1 MTSQD
6 SLDQFENSLLTELRA
21 HVSDVA
27 LAPPKRA
34 SRGWVAG
41 IAAVVVAAVAASL
54 AAVSGPTST
63 AYAVGPEPGGD
74 VVVHVHRLEDAAGL
88 ERALARA
95 GVKAM
100 VSYNEAV
107 PSWLRGTGNPEG
119 VGEHD
124 RDYTP
129 EPASCDV
136 TDTLGVDGLTLRV
149 PAVAVGSD
157 SVLQI
162 ALAGDLK
169 LQGEASIIIG
179 FDHSP
184 C

>member
-21 HVSDVA
+21 HVSDEA
-27 LAPPKRA
+27 LASPKRT
-34 SRGWVAG
+34 SRGWAAG
-41 IAAVVVAAVAASL
+41 IATVVVAAVAASL
-54 AAVSGPTST
+54 ATFSGPTST

-95 GVKAM
+95 GVKAV

-107 PSWLRGTGNPEG
+107 PPWLRGTANPEG
-119 VGEHD
+119 VGEHEPG
-124 RDYTP
+124 YTP
-129 EPASCDV
+129 KQSSCTV
-136 TDTLGVDGLTLRV
+136 MSTLGLDGVTLRI
-149 PAVAVGSD
+149 PGIAVGSD

-169 LQGEASIIIG
+169 LQGEASMIIG
-179 FDHSP
+179 FDHDP

>member
-27 LAPPKRA
+27 LASPKRA
-34 SRGWVAG
+34 SHGWVAG
-41 IAAVVVAAVAASL
+41 IAAVMVAAVAATMATL
-54 AAVSGPTST
+54 SGPTST
-63 AYAVGPEPGGD
+63 AYAVEPTPGGD
-74 VVVHVHRLEDAAGL
+74 VVVHVYRLEDAAGL

-107 PSWLRGTGNPEG
+107 PSWLRGDDAHPEG
-119 VGEHD
+119 VGEHES
-124 RDYTP
+124 DYTP
-129 EPASCDV
+129 EPGSCTV
-136 TDTLGVDGLTLRV
+136 MGSLGADGLTYRI
-149 PAVAVGSD
+149 PAAAVGSD
-157 SVLQI
+157 SVFHI
-162 ALAGDLK
+162 ALYGNLE
-169 LQGEASIIIG
+169 GESGIIEG